1 MGFIVR
7 INDAATMALR
17 RKIQKDGPT
26 QQFMTNEV
34 ARLSDDYIPMRS
46 GDLKNVKIISQHQ
59 IKYTQPY
66 ARRQYY
72 ENKGATGG
80 HRGKQWDRRMISD
93 RGTELV
99 RSVAAFCG
107 GRSNT

>member
-1 MGFIVR
+1 MGFTVR
-7 INDAATMALR
+7 INDAATMAMR
-17 RKIQKDGPT
+17 RQIQKDGPA

-34 ARLSDDYIPMRS
+34 ARLSDDYVPMRS
-46 GDLKNVKIISQHQ
+46 GDLKNIKIISQHQ

-66 ARRQYY
+66 ARRQWY

-80 HRGKQWDRRMISD
+80 HRGKEWCNRAMADHRED
-93 RGTELV
+93 LV

-107 GRSNT
+107 GRSR